1 MESTKTRIL
10 RQLRERQEFVSGQEL
25 CEKLGIS
32 RTAVWKCI
40 RQLEAE
46 GYQLEAVPNRGY
58 CLRQVPDILS
68 ESEVQSRLHTS
79 WVGQTVVYCAQ
90 VDSTNIRARRLAED
104 GAEAGTLVVSDQQTK
119 GRGSRGRIWESPAG
133 NSIYMTL
140 LLRPD
145 FSPAH
150 ASMLTLV
157 MGLSCAQGIRQV
169 TEAPVQIKW
178 PNDVVLNGKKVV
190 GILTEMN
197 AQVDYIEYLVTGVGV
212 NINEKEFPEDLKDK
226 ATSLA
231 LQLGRNFS
239 RAQIGAA
246 ILEAFEKNYEIF
258 IKTEDLTGLK
268 EAYQQ
273 VLVNRGKQVR
283 VLDPV
288 RPYKGRALGIDEKGR
303 LLVEREDGTVER
315 VYAGE
320 VSVRGLYSYV

>member
-258 IKTEDLTGLK
+258 RKTEDLTGLK

>member
-258 IKTEDLTGLK
+258 RKTEDLTGLK

-303 LLVEREDGTVER
+303 LLVEREDGTVEQ